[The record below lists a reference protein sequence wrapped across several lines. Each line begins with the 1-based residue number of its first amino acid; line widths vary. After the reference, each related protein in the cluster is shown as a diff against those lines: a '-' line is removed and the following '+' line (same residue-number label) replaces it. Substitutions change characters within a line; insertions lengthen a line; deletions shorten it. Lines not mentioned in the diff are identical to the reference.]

1 MLLMNLRL
9 EPLVLNGRKLFAG
22 TAAAQLGACL
32 HFCALPARLA
42 ACLPARNFRFR
53 HERVQIKVESTLTL
67 MAVAG
72 HVIDGS

>member
-1 MLLMNLRL
+1 MGEN
-9 EPLVLNGRKLFAG
+9 F
-22 TAAAQLGACL
+22 
-32 HFCALPARLA
+32 LPALLLLSLA
-42 ACLPARNFRFR
+42 RACTSVRCLPACSPARNFRFR

>member
-22 TAAAQLGACL
+22 TAAAAQLGACL
-32 HFCALPARLA
+32 HFSALP

>member
-1 MLLMNLRL
+1 MGEN
-9 EPLVLNGRKLFAG
+9 F
-22 TAAAQLGACL
+22 
-32 HFCALPARLA
+32 LPALLLLLLLSSARA
-42 ACLPARNFRFR
+42 CTSVRCLPARNFRFR